1 MVKPAIQYSWS
12 RFIKDYWM
20 FLDRRKSKFVFYSGI
35 VSLSFVIPFITAF
48 LLGKIVDFFVDYPQG
63 GNLNLFYI
71 YALSIAFLGAF
82 QVWVRFFGKRG
93 LTTLGADIRKDV
105 RIEAMSKLMDLELKW
120 HDKEDTGSKIQKINK
135 GADDIHNGISY
146 FTDAGIPIFIGIFGG
161 IIAFLAFDLKY
172 LAFALV
178 YISIYL
184 LIEKH
189 FNYKINYWQD
199 RLNKYKERVS
209 GKLHESASNLLTI
222 KSLGLKDSFKDSTSN
237 YEKRAYKIWQ
247 KLRDTNHMKFK
258 IAKSFGALGYGLFIV
273 LVGLNVSKG
282 IITIGSIVVFLSYF
296 NKIKSGLDN
305 ITNRSSKIINIKS
318 SIGRFMTIFG
328 IEIMD
333 FDKDKDNIPGNWK
346 TIEFRNVIFRYKDKN
361 VLRNFNL
368 KINRGEKI
376 GIVGESGSGK
386 STLAKLILGLYHPNK
401 GKILIDGKDIKKY
414 KHRSLTDLVGVVLQE
429 SEIFNT
435 SLINNVTIS
444 SKKKNFRLFENAI
457 KLSQLNPIIKKLPQ
471 GVRSILGE
479 KGYHLS
485 GGERQRVGIA
495 RAIYKDSPFLILDE
509 ATSALDSKTE
519 GLIQGAIKKNLEK
532 KTVLII
538 AHRLS
543 TLKDV
548 DRIVV
553 VKNGRIIESDN
564 YRGLI
569 KKQGEFYKL
578 RKKQK
583 LE

>member
-328 IEIMD
+328 IEITIFGKKSQPTKSM
-333 FDKDKDNIPGNWK
+333 FIAPGFW
-346 TIEFRNVIFRYKDKN
+346 VD
-361 VLRNFNL
+361 LRIL
-368 KINRGEKI
+368 ICTCT
-376 GIVGESGSGK
+376 VY
-386 STLAKLILGLYHPNK
+386 ALILTGAF
-401 GKILIDGKDIKKY
+401 KDEV
-414 KHRSLTDLVGVVLQE
+414 KHVDTTLLKENLCDLVGDSQMRFINPFAL
-429 SEIFNT
+429 FN
-435 SLINNVTIS
+435 
-444 SKKKNFRLFENAI
+444 E
-457 KLSQLNPIIKKLPQ
+457 LSI
-471 GVRSILGE
+471 SIL
-479 KGYHLS
+479 L
-485 GGERQRVGIA
+485 Q
-495 RAIYKDSPFLILDE
+495 ILCPHD
-509 ATSALDSKTE
+509 DD
-519 GLIQGAIKKNLEK
+519 GDD
-532 KTVLII
+532 
-538 AHRLS
+538 
-543 TLKDV
+543 DV
-548 DRIVV
+548 DDRLVSIPSEW
-553 VKNGRIIESDN
+553 KER
-564 YRGLI
+564 
-569 KKQGEFYKL
+569 
-578 RKKQK
+578 
-583 LE
+583 